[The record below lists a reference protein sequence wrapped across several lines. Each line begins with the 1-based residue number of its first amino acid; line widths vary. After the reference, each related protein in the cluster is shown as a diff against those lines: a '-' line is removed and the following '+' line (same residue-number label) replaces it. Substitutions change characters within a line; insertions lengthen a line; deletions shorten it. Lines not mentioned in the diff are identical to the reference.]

1 MAAVTLKDLMDPL
14 SKIEAAAKETNEKL
28 DALIAVSSGG
38 DGGGAF
44 TKDVVAQLKKQTD
57 LLTVIASASSS
68 VFTKEVINQLEKQT
82 DILRVTAN
90 SSGNSSNANQ
100 VGLLIDEAFTQTQ
113 LLTAIEANT
122 SRNPLGGMFSKKG
135 GKAKKSNAGATLE
148 DLGLGAKI
156 TAKAMMLWLLVPK
169 KALSKFKGFVTDT
182 LDSFEKVK
190 PKKVKAGA
198 DALAVASGAAMI
210 SAKALM
216 IWAFVPESAIDKFT
230 AYITKLDK
238 ALSKTTPKKAKKG
251 AETLGMMGD
260 ALLKFAKGLAL
271 AAILV
276 PLGLIAV
283 PFLLLAVTVVGG
295 IMALIGGKKFS
306 QRIGR
311 GAKTLDKVGDALK
324 SFAIGI
330 GLFALSTMF
339 LIMAPAILI
348 GMVASLVLIPGAIA
362 ILGGKKMSKRIRRGA
377 VGLAILGV
385 ALIPFALGLAF
396 FSMATKGNGIGD
408 VLIQGAT
415 ILAIGASAALVGKFG
430 MKNILFGAAAM
441 ALNGLG
447 MMIFSLGY
455 VPFADATKGMGLG
468 DVGVQSLILV
478 AVGGIMALA
487 GLAVAAT
494 AGAALLGPALYAA
507 AGLSL
512 QELAPGL
519 SAMKKVDFKEK
530 EAKDLSYTLGAVAM
544 AFAGVDPEAGFF
556 ANVGNVFSRVV
567 QSGAGVAAAAMYG
580 AAGMAL
586 QELSKGLTK
595 FKAVGFT
602 EADSQE
608 LAVALGSVSGAF
620 AQAGGEPASP
630 GGLFGAV
637 FGNTFSP
644 NATERG
650 IDSVMD
656 SGEALSSI
664 VKGLAAFLDL
674 KKKYKLDAKAFQ
686 ADGFLNVAIT
696 DTLSFLSKAFATI
709 GGMETEDSWGP
720 FSWDENKVEKGIDAV
735 KGSGNALA
743 DITTGLKSFLDL
755 QIEYGL
761 TSESFKEGGYLQVAV
776 ADTLS
781 FVSKAFATIGGMET
795 EDSWG
800 PFSWDENSV
809 EKGVDAVKGAGKEL
823 TNIATGLKTF
833 QEMVDQGIDFS
844 EGGKLGRAVSNSLS
858 FVSTAFSAIGGMEET
873 DGWFIFSWDENSV
886 EKGIDA
892 VKGAGGELTSIATG
906 LKTFADMSTTVDFS
920 KKGKLATAVTNAL
933 SFVGSAFMKIGGM
946 EETDGNWLFSWDENL
961 VQKGIENVDGAG
973 AALTD
978 IAAGLQSFADLEN
991 PGAIAQGIESIFTSI
1006 GDTFAKYYK
1015 DTAFRTDLDHM
1026 QGFITELSTYAKDGS
1041 LAKAATDIQQIS
1053 NAVNS
1058 IDSMKAESF
1067 ANLFKGA
1074 GELSSNKRAYAQLA
1088 DAVEEIRDILG
1099 SQGSSIGDAVGGAIS
1114 NAFGGGGDDK
1124 KKESGGMNR
1133 TLQKMNATMGRL
1145 QSTMGQ
1151 LPASIQSIKIVVE
1164 D

>member
-28 DALIAVSSGG
+28 DALIAVSGSSSSGG
-38 DGGGAF
+38 GLDAAI
-44 TKDVVAQLKKQTD
+44 VAQLTAQTD
-57 LLTVIASASSS
+57 
-68 VFTKEVINQLEKQT
+68 
-82 DILRVTAN
+82 
-90 SSGNSSNANQ
+90 
-100 VGLLIDEAFTQTQ
+100 

-148 DLGLGAKI
+148 DLGLGAKL

-169 KALSKFKGFVTDT
+169 KSLSKFKGFVTDT
-182 LDSFEKVK
+182 LDAFQGIK

-251 AETLGMMGD
+251 AETLALMGD

-271 AAILV
+271 SAILV
-276 PLGLIAV
+276 PLGLIAI
-283 PFLLLAVTVVGG
+283 PFLLLAVTAVGG

-306 QRIGR
+306 KRISR

-339 LIMAPAILI
+339 IIMAPAILI

-362 ILGGKKMSKRIRRGA
+362 ILGGKKTSKRIRRGA
-377 VGLAILGV
+377 LGLALLGV
-385 ALIPFALGLAF
+385 ALIPFALGLVL

-415 ILAIGASAALVGKFG
+415 ILAIGGAAALVGKMG
-430 MKNILFGAAAM
+430 MKNILMGALAM
-441 ALNGLG
+441 AVNGLG
-447 MMIFSLGY
+447 LMVFSLGY
-455 VPFADATKGMGLG
+455 VPFADSTKGMSLG
-468 DVGVQSLILV
+468 DVGVQALVLV

-487 GLAVAAT
+487 GLAVGAT
-494 AGAALLGPALYAA
+494 AGLALAGPALYAA
-507 AGLSL
+507 AGLAL

-519 SAMKKVDFKEK
+519 QAMKKVDFKEK

-556 ANVGNVFSRVV
+556 ANVGNVFTRVV

-586 QELSKGLTK
+586 QELSVGLTK
-595 FKAVGFT
+595 FKAIGFT
-602 EADSQE
+602 EDDSQE
-608 LAVALGSVSGAF
+608 LAIALGSVSGAF

-686 ADGFLNVAIT
+686 AEGFLNVAIT
-696 DTLSFLSKAFATI
+696 DTLGFLSKSFATI
-709 GGMETEDSWGP
+709 GGMEVEDGWGP
-720 FSWDENKVEKGIDAV
+720 FSWDENLVEKGIDAV
-735 KGSGNALA
+735 KGSGRALT

-755 QIEYGL
+755 QKEYGL
-761 TSESFKEGGYLQVAV
+761 TSESFKDGGFLQVAV
-776 ADTLS
+776 EDTLG

-800 PFSWDENSV
+800 PFSWDENAV

-823 TNIATGLKTF
+823 TNIATGLSSF
-833 QEMVDQGIDFS
+833 QELVEKKIDFS
-844 EGGKLGRAVSNSLS
+844 PGGKLGMAVSNSLS
-858 FVSTAFSAIGGMEET
+858 FVSTAFSAIGGMEEE
-873 DGWFIFSWDENSV
+873 DGWFIFSWDENTV

-892 VKGAGGELTSIATG
+892 VKGAGKELTNIATG
-906 LKTFADMSTTVDFS
+906 LKTFADMSDTVDFG
-920 KKGKLATAVTNAL
+920 KKGKLATAVTNSL

-946 EETDGNWLFSWDENL
+946 EETDGGWLFSWDENL

-973 AALTD
+973 SALTD
-978 IAAGLQSFADLEN
+978 IAEGLQAFADLEN
-991 PGAIAQGIESIFTSI
+991 PAGIAEGIETIFTSI

-1026 QGFITELSTYAKDGS
+1026 QGFITELSTYAQDGS
-1041 LAKAATDIQQIS
+1041 LAKAATDIQSIS

-1074 GELSSNKRAYAQLA
+1074 GELSSNKKAYAALA

-1114 NAFGGGGDDK
+1114 SAFSGGGDDK
-1124 KKESGGMNR
+1124 KQKSSNNGGINKSMNR
-1133 TLQKMNATMGRL
+1133 INSTLSQLN
-1145 QSTMGQ
+1145 STMAN
-1151 LPASIQSIKIVVE
+1151 LPVAISDLVDTE
-1164 D
+1164 G

>member
-28 DALIAVSSGG
+28 DALIAVSASGSSGG
-38 DGGGAF
+38 GIDAAI
-44 TKDVVAQLKKQTD
+44 VAQLRAQTD
-57 LLTVIASASSS
+57 LLT
-68 VFTKEVINQLEKQT
+68 
-82 DILRVTAN
+82 
-90 SSGNSSNANQ
+90 
-100 VGLLIDEAFTQTQ
+100 
-113 LLTAIEANT
+113 AIEVNT
-122 SRNPLGGMFSKKG
+122 SRNPMGGLFSKKG
-135 GKAKKSNAGATLE
+135 GGAKKSNAGATLE

-169 KALSKFKGFVTDT
+169 KSLSKFKGFVVDT
-182 LDSFEKVK
+182 LTAFEQAK

-198 DALAVASGAAMI
+198 DALAVASAASMI

-260 ALLKFAKGLAL
+260 AILKFAKGLAL
-271 AAILV
+271 AAVLV
-276 PLGLIAV
+276 PLGLIAI
-283 PFLLLAVTVVGG
+283 PFLLLAVTAVGG

-311 GAKTLDKVGDALK
+311 GARTLDKVGDALK

-339 LIMAPAILI
+339 IILAPAILI

-362 ILGGKKMSKRIRRGA
+362 ILGTKKIAKRVRRGA
-377 VGLAILGV
+377 LGLLLVGI
-385 ALIPFALGLAF
+385 ALIPFALGLGF
-396 FSMATKGNGIGD
+396 FAAATKGMGIGD

-415 ILAIGASAALVGKFG
+415 ILAIGVATALVGKFG
-430 MKNILFGAAAM
+430 ITNILMGALSLAV
-441 ALNGLG
+441 NGLG
-447 MMIFSLGY
+447 LYLFSMGY
-455 VPFADATKGMGLG
+455 TPFAESTKGMGLG
-468 DVGVQSLILV
+468 DVLVQSGILV
-478 AVGGIMALA
+478 AIGGIMALA

-494 AGAALLGPALYAA
+494 AGAALLGPVLYGA
-507 AGLSL
+507 AGLAL

-519 SAMKKVDFKEK
+519 KAMKNLDFTKG
-530 EAKDLSYTLGAVAM
+530 EAEDLSFTLGAVAA
-544 AFAGVDPEAGFF
+544 AFSGVDPEAGFLS
-556 ANVGNVFSRVV
+556 NVGNVFSRVV

-580 AAGMAL
+580 AAGLAL
-586 QELSKGLTK
+586 QELSVGLTK
-595 FKAVGFT
+595 FKAVGFD
-602 EADSQE
+602 EEDSKE
-608 LAVALGSVSGAF
+608 LAIALGSVSGAF

-656 SGEALSSI
+656 SGKALAEI
-664 VKGLAAFLDL
+664 TKGLAAFLDL
-674 KKKYKLDAKAFQ
+674 KKKYKLDASAFQ
-686 ADGFLNVAIT
+686 EGGFLAVSIA
-696 DTLSFLSKAFATI
+696 DTLGFLSKAFATI
-709 GGMETEDSWGP
+709 GGMEEEDGWGP

-735 KGSGNALA
+735 KGSGRALS
-743 DITTGLKSFLDL
+743 DITGGLKAFLDL
-755 QIEYGL
+755 QKEYGL
-761 TSESFKEGGYLQVAV
+761 TTESFQEGGFLATAV
-776 ADTLS
+776 KDSLG
-781 FVSKAFATIGGMET
+781 FVSKAFGTIGGMEV
-795 EDSWG
+795 EDGWG
-800 PFSWDENSV
+800 PFSWDENKV

-833 QEMVDQGIDFS
+833 QELVEKDIDFKPK
-844 EGGKLGRAVSNSLS
+844 GKLAKAVTNSLS

-892 VKGAGGELTSIATG
+892 VKGAGAELSNIANG

-920 KKGKLATAVTNAL
+920 KKGKLATAVKDSL

-978 IAAGLQSFADLEN
+978 IAEGLKSFAVLEN
-991 PGAIAQGIESIFTSI
+991 PAAIAQSIESIFTSI

-1015 DTAFRTDLDHM
+1015 DTAYRTDLDHM
-1026 QGFITELSTYAKDGS
+1026 QGFITELSVYAQDGS
-1041 LAKAATDIQQIS
+1041 LAKAATDIQSIS

-1074 GELSSNKRAYAQLA
+1074 GELSSNKKAYSALA

-1114 NAFGGGGDDK
+1114 NAFGGGDDK
-1124 KKESGGMNR
+1124 KSSKDNSGGINKSMNKINS
-1133 TLQKMNATMGRL
+1133 TLSQLNNTMGN
-1145 QSTMGQ
+1145 
-1151 LPASIQSIKIVVE
+1151 LPIAISNLVDPDS
-1164 D
+1164 

>member
-28 DALIAVSSGG
+28 DALIAVSGSSNSGG
-38 DGGGAF
+38 GLDAAI
-44 TKDVVAQLKKQTD
+44 VAQLTAQTD
-57 LLTVIASASSS
+57 
-68 VFTKEVINQLEKQT
+68 
-82 DILRVTAN
+82 
-90 SSGNSSNANQ
+90 
-100 VGLLIDEAFTQTQ
+100 

-135 GKAKKSNAGATLE
+135 GGAKKSNAGATLE

-169 KALSKFKGFVTDT
+169 KALGKFKGFVVDT
-182 LDSFEKVK
+182 LEAFEGIK

-276 PLGLIAV
+276 PLGLIAI
-283 PFLLLAVTVVGG
+283 PFLLLAVTAVGG

-311 GAKTLDKVGDALK
+311 GARTLDKVGDALK

-339 LIMAPAILI
+339 IILAPPILI

-377 VGLAILGV
+377 LGLAILGV
-385 ALIPFALGLAF
+385 ALIPFALGLAI

-415 ILAIGASAALVGKFG
+415 ILAIGVSAALVGKFG
-430 MKNILFGAAAM
+430 ISNILQGAL
-441 ALNGLG
+441 ALAVNGLG
-447 MMIFSLGY
+447 LMVFSLGY
-455 VPFADATKGMGLG
+455 TPFAESTKGLGLT
-468 DVGVQSLILV
+468 DILVQSGILI
-478 AVGGIMALA
+478 AIGGIMALA

-507 AGLSL
+507 AGLAL

-519 SAMKKVDFKEK
+519 IAMKKVDYKKKDAE
-530 EAKDLSYTLGAVAM
+530 DLSFTLGAVAA
-544 AFAGVDPEAGFF
+544 AFSGVDPEAGFLS
-556 ANVGNVFSRVV
+556 NIGNVFSRVV
-567 QSGAGVAAAAMYG
+567 QSGTGLAAAAMYG
-580 AAGMAL
+580 AAGLAL

-595 FKAVGFT
+595 FKAIGFT
-602 EADSQE
+602 EEDSKE

-656 SGEALSSI
+656 SGKALASI
-664 VKGLAAFLDL
+664 VDGLASFLDL
-674 KKKYKLDAKAFQ
+674 KKKYKLDAAAFQ
-686 ADGFLNVAIT
+686 EGGFLAVSIA
-696 DTLSFLSKAFATI
+696 DTLGFLSKAFASI

-720 FSWDENKVEKGIDAV
+720 FKWDENKVEKGIDAV
-735 KGSGNALA
+735 KGSGKALA

-755 QIEYGL
+755 QQNYGL
-761 TSESFKEGGYLQVAV
+761 TSESFKEGGFLQTAV
-776 ADTLS
+776 VDTLG
-781 FVSKAFATIGGMET
+781 FVSKAFGTIGGMEVQ
-795 EDSWG
+795 DGWG
-800 PFSWDENSV
+800 PFSWDENVV
-809 EKGVDAVKGAGKEL
+809 EKGVDAVKGAGQEL

-833 QEMVDQGIDFS
+833 QELVEKEIDFKP
-844 EGGKLGRAVSNSLS
+844 GGKLANAVTNSLS
-858 FVSTAFSAIGGMEET
+858 FVSTAFSAIGGMEES

-892 VKGAGGELTSIATG
+892 VKGAGAELSNIANG

-920 KKGKLATAVTNAL
+920 KKGKLATAVKNAL

-978 IAAGLQSFADLEN
+978 IAKGLQSFADLEN

-1026 QGFITELSTYAKDGS
+1026 QGFITELSTYAQDGS
-1041 LAKAATDIQQIS
+1041 LAKAATDIQSIS

-1074 GELSSNKRAYAQLA
+1074 GELSSNKRAYSALA

-1114 NAFGGGGDDK
+1114 NAFGGGGDEK
-1124 KKESGGMNR
+1124 KSTNSNGGINKSMNKINS
-1133 TLQKMNATMGRL
+1133 TLSQLNTTMK
-1145 QSTMGQ
+1145 S
-1151 LPASIQSIKIVVE
+1151 LPVSISNLIP
-1164 D
+1164 DD

>member
-28 DALIAVSSGG
+28 DALIAVSGSSNSGG
-38 DGGGAF
+38 GLDAAI
-44 TKDVVAQLKKQTD
+44 VAQLTAQTD
-57 LLTVIASASSS
+57 
-68 VFTKEVINQLEKQT
+68 
-82 DILRVTAN
+82 
-90 SSGNSSNANQ
+90 
-100 VGLLIDEAFTQTQ
+100 

-135 GKAKKSNAGATLE
+135 GGAKKSNAGATLE

-169 KALSKFKGFVTDT
+169 KSLSKFKGFVVDT
-182 LDSFEKVK
+182 LTAFEKVK

-216 IWAFVPESAIDKFT
+216 MWMFVPESAIDKFT
-230 AYITKLDK
+230 SYITKLDK
-238 ALSKTTPKKAKKG
+238 TLSKTTPKKAKKG
-251 AETLGMMGD
+251 AETLGLMGD

-306 QRIGR
+306 KRIGR

-339 LIMAPAILI
+339 IIMAPAILI

-362 ILGGKKMSKRIRRGA
+362 ILGGKKTSKRIRRGA
-377 VGLAILGV
+377 LGLALLGV
-385 ALIPFALGLAF
+385 ALIPFALGLIL

-415 ILAIGASAALVGKFG
+415 ILAIGGAAALVGKFG
-430 MKNILFGAAAM
+430 MSNILMGALAM
-441 ALNGLG
+441 AVNGIGL
-447 MMIFSLGY
+447 MVFSLGY
-455 VPFADATKGMGLG
+455 VPFAESTKGMSLG
-468 DVGVQSLILV
+468 DVGVQALVLV
-478 AVGGIMALA
+478 AIGGIMALA
-487 GLAVAAT
+487 GLAVGAT
-494 AGAALLGPALYAA
+494 AGAALLGPALYGA
-507 AGLSL
+507 AGLAL

-519 SAMKKVDFKEK
+519 QAMKKVNFKEK

-586 QELSKGLTK
+586 QELSVGLTK
-595 FKAVGFT
+595 FKAIGFT
-602 EADSQE
+602 EDDSKE
-608 LAVALGSVSGAF
+608 LAIALGSVSGAF

-656 SGEALSSI
+656 SGKALAEI
-664 VKGLAAFLDL
+664 TKGLASFLDL

-686 ADGFLNVAIT
+686 PEGFLNVAIT
-696 DTLSFLSKAFATI
+696 DTLGFLSKAFASI

-720 FSWDENKVEKGIDAV
+720 FKWDENKVEKGIDAV
-735 KGSGNALA
+735 KGSGRALS
-743 DITTGLKSFLDL
+743 DITGGLKAFLDL
-755 QIEYGL
+755 QKEYGL
-761 TSESFKEGGYLQVAV
+761 TSESFKDGGFLQVAV
-776 ADTLS
+776 KDTLG
-781 FVSKAFATIGGMET
+781 FVSKAFSTIGGDET
-795 EDSWG
+795 EDGWG
-800 PFSWDENSV
+800 PFRWDENKV

-823 TNIATGLKTF
+823 TNIATGLSSF
-833 QEMVDQGIDFS
+833 QELVEKKIDFKP
-844 EGGKLGRAVSNSLS
+844 GGKLGKAVSNSLS

-892 VKGAGGELTSIATG
+892 VKGAGKELTNIATG
-906 LKTFADMSTTVDFS
+906 LKTFAEMGDIDFS
-920 KKGKLATAVTNAL
+920 KKGKLAKAVKNSL

-973 AALTD
+973 SALTD

-991 PGAIAQGIESIFTSI
+991 PAGIAQGIESIFTSI

-1041 LAKAATDIQQIS
+1041 LAKAATDIQSIS

-1074 GELSSNKRAYAQLA
+1074 GELSSNKRAYAALA

-1099 SQGSSIGDAVGGAIS
+1099 SQGSSIGDAVGGAIN
-1114 NAFGGGGDDK
+1114 NAFGGGSDEK
-1124 KKESGGMNR
+1124 KSSNNNGGINKSMNR
-1133 TLQKMNATMGRL
+1133 INSTLSQLNNTM
-1145 QSTMGQ
+1145 TN
-1151 LPASIQSIKIVVE
+1151 LPVAISNLIPDENS
-1164 D
+1164 

>member
-14 SKIEAAAKETNEKL
+14 SKIEAAAKETNERL
-28 DALIAVSSGG
+28 DALIAVSGRSSSGG
-38 DGGGAF
+38 GLDAAIFG
-44 TKDVVAQLKKQTD
+44 QLSAQTD
-57 LLTVIASASSS
+57 
-68 VFTKEVINQLEKQT
+68 
-82 DILRVTAN
+82 
-90 SSGNSSNANQ
+90 
-100 VGLLIDEAFTQTQ
+100 

-122 SRNPLGGMFSKKG
+122 SKNPLGGMFSKKG

-148 DLGLGAKI
+148 DLGLGAKL

-169 KALSKFKGFVTDT
+169 KALGKFKGFVVDT
-182 LDSFEKVK
+182 LEAFENVK

-198 DALAVASGAAMI
+198 NAIAVVSGAAMI
-210 SAKALM
+210 SAKAMMRWL
-216 IWAFVPESAIDKFT
+216 FVPESAVDKFT
-230 AYITKLDK
+230 KYIVKLDK
-238 ALSKTTPKKAKKG
+238 ALVKMQPKQAMKG
-251 AETLGMMGD
+251 AEALGAMGESIMKFSKALALSAILLIPGMIAIPFLILSITVMSGAL
-260 ALLKFAKGLAL
+260 ALL
-271 AAILV
+271 
-276 PLGLIAV
+276 
-283 PFLLLAVTVVGG
+283 
-295 IMALIGGKKFS
+295 GGKKIS
-306 QRIGR
+306 KRVGR

-339 LIMAPAILI
+339 IILAPAILI

-362 ILGGKKMSKRIRRGA
+362 ILGTKKIAKRVRRGA
-377 VGLAILGV
+377 LGLAVIGL
-385 ALIPFALGLAF
+385 ALIPFALGLGYFAV
-396 FSMATKGNGIGD
+396 ATKGMGIGD

-415 ILAIGASAALVGKFG
+415 ILAIGGAAALVGKFG
-430 MKNILFGAAAM
+430 YMNILQGGL
-441 ALNGLG
+441 ALAVNGLG
-447 MMIFSLGY
+447 LYLFSMGY
-455 VPFADATKGMGLG
+455 TPFAESTKGMTFG
-468 DVGVQSLILV
+468 DVLVQGGILL
-478 AVGGIMALA
+478 AIGGIMALA
-487 GLAVAAT
+487 GLAVAAS
-494 AGAALLGPALYAA
+494 AGTVLLGPVLYGA
-507 AGLSL
+507 AGLAL

-519 SAMKKVDFKEK
+519 LAMKKVDFKEK

-580 AAGMAL
+580 AAGLAL

-595 FKAVGFT
+595 FKAIGFD
-602 EADSQE
+602 EQDSKE
-608 LAVALGSVSGAF
+608 LAIALGSVSGAF

-656 SGEALSSI
+656 SGKALAEI
-664 VKGLAAFLDL
+664 TKGLAAFLDL
-674 KKKYKLDAKAFQ
+674 KKKYKLDASAFQ
-686 ADGFLNVAIT
+686 EGGFLAVSIA
-696 DTLSFLSKAFATI
+696 DTLGFLSKAFASI

-720 FSWDENKVEKGIDAV
+720 FKWDENKVEKGIDAV
-735 KGSGNALA
+735 KGSGRALS
-743 DITTGLKSFLDL
+743 DITSGLKAFLDL
-755 QIEYGL
+755 QKEYGL
-761 TSESFKEGGYLQVAV
+761 TTESFQEGGFLATAV
-776 ADTLS
+776 KDSLG
-781 FVSKAFATIGGMET
+781 FVSKAFGTIGGDEY
-795 EDSWG
+795 EESDSWG
-800 PFSWDENSV
+800 PFSWDENKV

-823 TNIATGLKTF
+823 TNIASGLKTF
-833 QEMVDQGIDFS
+833 QELVEKDIDFKPK
-844 EGGKLGRAVSNSLS
+844 GKLAKAVSNSLS

-892 VKGAGGELTSIATG
+892 VKGAGAELSNIANG
-906 LKTFADMSTTVDFS
+906 LKTFADMSATVDFS
-920 KKGKLATAVTNAL
+920 KKGKLATAVKDSL

-978 IAAGLQSFADLEN
+978 IAEGLKAFAVLEN
-991 PGAIAQGIESIFTSI
+991 PAAIAQSIESIFTSI

-1015 DTAFRTDLDHM
+1015 DTTYRTDLDHM
-1026 QGFITELSTYAKDGS
+1026 QGFITELSTYAQDGS
-1041 LAKAATDIQQIS
+1041 LAKAATDIQSIS

-1074 GELSSNKRAYAQLA
+1074 GELSSNKKAYGALA
-1088 DAVEEIRDILG
+1088 DAVEEIRDILS
-1099 SQGSSIGDAVGGAIS
+1099 SQGNSIGGAIGG
-1114 NAFGGGGDDK
+1114 ALDRALGGGGGEDQK
-1124 KKESGGMNR
+1124 KAGGGGMGK
-1133 TLQKMNATMGRL
+1133 TLQKMN
-1145 QSTMGQ
+1145 STLGKLNSTVAQ
-1151 LPASIQSIKIVVE
+1151 LPASIQMITLEVK

>member
-14 SKIEAAAKETNEKL
+14 SKIEAAAQSTNEKL
-28 DALIAVSSGG
+28 DALIAVSTGS
-38 DGGGAF
+38 DGGGN
-44 TKDVVAQLKKQTD
+44 
-57 LLTVIASASSS
+57 
-68 VFTKEVINQLEKQT
+68 FTKEVVNQLEKQT
-82 DILRVTAN
+82 DLLRVIAN
-90 SSGNSSNANQ
+90 SGGDSSNANQ

-148 DLGLGAKI
+148 DLGLGAKL

-169 KALSKFKGFVTDT
+169 KSLSKFKGFVTDT
-182 LDSFEKVK
+182 LDAFQGIK

-251 AETLGMMGD
+251 AETLALMGD

-271 AAILV
+271 SAILV
-276 PLGLIAV
+276 PLGLIAI
-283 PFLLLAVTVVGG
+283 PFLLLAVTAVGG

-306 QRIGR
+306 KRIGR

-339 LIMAPAILI
+339 IIMAPAILI

-362 ILGGKKMSKRIRRGA
+362 ILGGKKTSKRIRRGA
-377 VGLAILGV
+377 LGLALLGV
-385 ALIPFALGLAF
+385 ALIPFALGLVL

-415 ILAIGASAALVGKFG
+415 ILAIGGAAALVGKMG
-430 MKNILFGAAAM
+430 MKNILMGALAM
-441 ALNGLG
+441 AVNGLG
-447 MMIFSLGY
+447 LMVFSLGY
-455 VPFADATKGMGLG
+455 VPFADSTKGMSLG
-468 DVGVQSLILV
+468 DVGVQALVLV

-487 GLAVAAT
+487 GLAVGAT
-494 AGAALLGPALYAA
+494 AGLALAGPALYAA
-507 AGLSL
+507 AGLAL

-519 SAMKKVDFKEK
+519 QAMKKVDFKEK

-556 ANVGNVFSRVV
+556 ANVGNVFTRVV

-586 QELSKGLTK
+586 QELSVGLTK
-595 FKAVGFT
+595 FKAIGFT
-602 EADSQE
+602 EDDSQE
-608 LAVALGSVSGAF
+608 LAIALGSVSGAF

-674 KKKYKLDAKAFQ
+674 KKKYKLDAKAFK
-686 ADGFLNVAIT
+686 AEGFLNVAIT
-696 DTLSFLSKAFATI
+696 DTLGFLSKSFATI
-709 GGMETEDSWGP
+709 GGMEVEDGWGP
-720 FSWDENKVEKGIDAV
+720 FSWDENLVEKGIDAV
-735 KGSGNALA
+735 KGSGRALT

-761 TSESFKEGGYLQVAV
+761 TSESFKDGGYLQVAV
-776 ADTLS
+776 EDTLG

-800 PFSWDENSV
+800 PFSWDENAV

-823 TNIATGLKTF
+823 TNIATGLSSF
-833 QEMVDQGIDFS
+833 QELVEKKIDFS
-844 EGGKLGRAVSNSLS
+844 PGGKLGMAVSNSLS
-858 FVSTAFSAIGGMEET
+858 FVSTAFSAIGGMEEE
-873 DGWFIFSWDENSV
+873 DGWFIFSWDENTV

-892 VKGAGGELTSIATG
+892 VKGAGKELTNIATG
-906 LKTFADMSTTVDFS
+906 LKTFAEMGDIDFG
-920 KKGKLATAVTNAL
+920 KKGKLATAVKNSL

-973 AALTD
+973 SALTD
-978 IAAGLQSFADLEN
+978 IAEGLQAFADLEN
-991 PGAIAQGIESIFTSI
+991 PAGIAEGIETIFTSI

-1026 QGFITELSTYAKDGS
+1026 QGFITELSTYAQDGS
-1041 LAKAATDIQQIS
+1041 LAKAATDIQSIS

-1074 GELSSNKRAYAQLA
+1074 GELSSNKKAYAALA

-1099 SQGSSIGDAVGGAIS
+1099 NQGSSIGDAVGGAIN
-1114 NAFGGGGDDK
+1114 NAFSGGGDEK
-1124 KKESGGMNR
+1124 KSANNNGGINRSMNKINS
-1133 TLQKMNATMGRL
+1133 TLSQLN
-1145 QSTMGQ
+1145 STMKQ
-1151 LPASIQSIKIVVE
+1151 LPVSISNLIPE

>member
-28 DALIAVSSGG
+28 DALIAVSGSSNSGG
-38 DGGGAF
+38 GLDAAI
-44 TKDVVAQLKKQTD
+44 VAQLTAQTD
-57 LLTVIASASSS
+57 
-68 VFTKEVINQLEKQT
+68 
-82 DILRVTAN
+82 
-90 SSGNSSNANQ
+90 
-100 VGLLIDEAFTQTQ
+100 

-135 GKAKKSNAGATLE
+135 GGAKKSNAGATLE

-169 KALSKFKGFVTDT
+169 KSLSKFKGFVVDT
-182 LDSFEKVK
+182 LTAFEKVK

-216 IWAFVPESAIDKFT
+216 MWMFVPESAIDKFT
-230 AYITKLDK
+230 SYITKLDK
-238 ALSKTTPKKAKKG
+238 TLSKTTPKKAKKG
-251 AETLGMMGD
+251 AEALGLMGD

-283 PFLLLAVTVVGG
+283 PFLLLAVTAIGG

-306 QRIGR
+306 KRIGK

-330 GLFALSTMF
+330 SLFALSTMF
-339 LIMAPAILI
+339 IIMAPAILI

-377 VGLAILGV
+377 LGLAILGV
-385 ALIPFALGLAF
+385 ALIPFALGLAI

-430 MKNILFGAAAM
+430 ISNILQGAL
-441 ALNGLG
+441 ALAVNGLG
-447 MMIFSLGY
+447 LMVFSLGY
-455 VPFADATKGMGLG
+455 VPFAKATKGLGLG
-468 DVGVQSLILV
+468 DVLVQSGILI
-478 AVGGIMALA
+478 AIGGIMALA

-507 AGLSL
+507 AGLAL

-519 SAMKKVDFKEK
+519 LDMKKVDYSK
-530 EAKDLSYTLGAVAM
+530 KDAENLSFTLGAVAA
-544 AFAGVDPEAGFF
+544 AFSGVDPEAGFLS
-556 ANVGNVFSRVV
+556 NVGNVFSRVV
-567 QSGAGVAAAAMYG
+567 QSGTGVAAAAMYG
-580 AAGMAL
+580 AAGLAL
-586 QELSKGLTK
+586 QELSVGLTK

-656 SGEALSSI
+656 SGKALAEI
-664 VKGLAAFLDL
+664 TKGLAAFLDL
-674 KKKYKLDAKAFQ
+674 KKKYKLDAAAFQ
-686 ADGFLNVAIT
+686 EGGFLAVSIA
-696 DTLSFLSKAFATI
+696 DTLGFVSKAFASI

-720 FSWDENKVEKGIDAV
+720 FKWDENKVEKGIDAV
-735 KGSGNALA
+735 KGSGRALS
-743 DITTGLKSFLDL
+743 DITGGLKAFLDL
-755 QIEYGL
+755 QKNYGL
-761 TSESFKEGGYLQVAV
+761 TTESFQEGGFLATAV
-776 ADTLS
+776 KDTLG
-781 FVSKAFATIGGMET
+781 FVSKAFGTIGGMET
-795 EDSWG
+795 EDGWG

-809 EKGVDAVKGAGKEL
+809 EKGIDAVKGAGQEL

-833 QEMVDQGIDFS
+833 QELVEKEIDFKP
-844 EGGKLGRAVSNSLS
+844 GGKLANAVTNSLS
-858 FVSTAFSAIGGMEET
+858 FISTAFSAIGGMEET

-892 VKGAGGELTSIATG
+892 VKGAGAELSNIANG
-906 LKTFADMSTTVDFS
+906 LKAFADMSTTVDFS
-920 KKGKLATAVTNAL
+920 KKGKLATAVKNAL

-973 AALTD
+973 TALTD
-978 IAAGLQSFADLEN
+978 IAKGLQSFADLEN
-991 PGAIAQGIESIFTSI
+991 PAGIAQGIESIFTSI

-1041 LAKAATDIQQIS
+1041 LAKAATDIQSIS

-1074 GELSSNKRAYAQLA
+1074 GELSSNKRAYAALA

-1099 SQGSSIGDAVGGAIS
+1099 SQGSSIGDAVGGAI
-1114 NAFGGGGDDK
+1114 NNVFGGGGDDK
-1124 KKESGGMNR
+1124 KQKSSNNGGINKSMNR
-1133 TLQKMNATMGRL
+1133 INSTLSQLNTTMAN
-1145 QSTMGQ
+1145 
-1151 LPASIQSIKIVVE
+1151 LPVAISDLIPDE
-1164 D
+1164 G

>member
-14 SKIEAAAKETNEKL
+14 SKIEAAAKETNERL
-28 DALIAVSSGG
+28 DALIAVSGRSSSGG
-38 DGGGAF
+38 GLDAAIFG
-44 TKDVVAQLKKQTD
+44 QLSAQTD
-57 LLTVIASASSS
+57 
-68 VFTKEVINQLEKQT
+68 
-82 DILRVTAN
+82 
-90 SSGNSSNANQ
+90 
-100 VGLLIDEAFTQTQ
+100 

-122 SRNPLGGMFSKKG
+122 SKNPLGGMFSKKG
-135 GKAKKSNAGATLE
+135 GGAKKSNAGATLE
-148 DLGLGAKI
+148 DLGLGAKL

-169 KALSKFKGFVTDT
+169 KSLSKFKGFVVDT
-182 LDSFEKVK
+182 LTAFEKVK

-216 IWAFVPESAIDKFT
+216 LWMFVPESAIDKFT
-230 AYITKLDK
+230 KYIVKLDK
-238 ALSKTTPKKAKKG
+238 ALVKMQPKQAMKG
-251 AETLGMMGD
+251 AEALGAMGESIMKFSKALALSAILLIPGMIAIPFLILSITVMSGAL
-260 ALLKFAKGLAL
+260 ALL
-271 AAILV
+271 
-276 PLGLIAV
+276 
-283 PFLLLAVTVVGG
+283 
-295 IMALIGGKKFS
+295 GGKKIS
-306 QRIGR
+306 QRISR

-339 LIMAPAILI
+339 IILAPAILI

-362 ILGGKKMSKRIRRGA
+362 ILGGKKTSKRIRRGA
-377 VGLAILGV
+377 LGLAVIGL
-385 ALIPFALGLAF
+385 ALIPFALGLGF
-396 FSMATKGNGIGD
+396 FAAATKGMGIGD

-415 ILAIGASAALVGKFG
+415 ILAIGGATALVGKFG
-430 MKNILFGAAAM
+430 ITNILMGALSLAV
-441 ALNGLG
+441 NGLG
-447 MMIFSLGY
+447 LYLFSMGY
-455 VPFADATKGMGLG
+455 TPFAESTKGMGLG
-468 DVGVQSLILV
+468 DVLVQSGILL
-478 AVGGIMALA
+478 AIGGIMALA
-487 GLAVAAT
+487 GLAVAAS
-494 AGAALLGPALYAA
+494 AGTVLLGPALYGA
-507 AGLSL
+507 AGLAL

-519 SAMKKVDFKEK
+519 LAMKKVDFKEK

-580 AAGMAL
+580 AAGLAL

-595 FKAVGFT
+595 FKAVGFD
-602 EADSQE
+602 AQDSEE
-608 LAVALGSVSGAF
+608 LAIALGSVSGAF

-656 SGEALSSI
+656 SGKALAEI
-664 VKGLAAFLDL
+664 TKGLAAFLDL
-674 KKKYKLDAKAFQ
+674 KKKYKLDAAAFQ
-686 ADGFLNVAIT
+686 EGGFLAVSIA
-696 DTLSFLSKAFATI
+696 DTLGFLSKAFASI

-720 FSWDENKVEKGIDAV
+720 FKWDENKVEKGIDAV
-735 KGSGNALA
+735 KGSGKALS
-743 DITTGLKSFLDL
+743 DITGGLKAFLDL
-755 QIEYGL
+755 QKEYGL
-761 TSESFKEGGYLQVAV
+761 TSESFQEGGFLQIAV
-776 ADTLS
+776 ADTLG
-781 FVSKAFATIGGMET
+781 FVSKAFATIGGDET

-800 PFSWDENSV
+800 PFSWDENAT
-809 EKGVDAVKGAGKEL
+809 EKGIDAVKGAGKEL

-833 QEMVDQGIDFS
+833 QELVEKDIDFS
-844 EGGKLGRAVSNSLS
+844 KGGKLATAVGNSLS
-858 FVSTAFSAIGGMEET
+858 FVSTAFSAIGGMEES

-892 VKGAGGELTSIATG
+892 VKGAGAELSNIANG
-906 LKTFADMSTTVDFS
+906 LKTFADMSATVDFS
-920 KKGKLATAVTNAL
+920 KKGKLATAVKDSL

-978 IAAGLQSFADLEN
+978 IAEGLKAFAVLEN
-991 PGAIAQGIESIFTSI
+991 PAAIAQSIESIFTSI

-1015 DTAFRTDLDHM
+1015 DTTYRTDLDHM
-1026 QGFITELSTYAKDGS
+1026 QGFITELSTYAQDGS
-1041 LAKAATDIQQIS
+1041 LAKAATDIQSIS

-1074 GELSSNKRAYAQLA
+1074 GELSSNKKAYGALA
-1088 DAVEEIRDILG
+1088 DAVEEIRDILS
-1099 SQGSSIGDAVGGAIS
+1099 SQGSSIGGAIGGALDR
-1114 NAFGGGGDDK
+1114 ALGGGGGEDQK
-1124 KKESGGMNR
+1124 KDGGGGMGK
-1133 TLQKMNATMGRL
+1133 TLQKMN
-1145 QSTMGQ
+1145 STLGKLNSTVAQ
-1151 LPASIQSIKIVVE
+1151 LPASIQMITLEVK

>member
-14 SKIEAAAKETNEKL
+14 SKIEAAAQSTNEKL
-28 DALIAVSSGG
+28 DALIAVSTGS
-38 DGGGAF
+38 DGGGN
-44 TKDVVAQLKKQTD
+44 
-57 LLTVIASASSS
+57 
-68 VFTKEVINQLEKQT
+68 FTKEVVNQLEKQT
-82 DILRVTAN
+82 DLLRVIAN
-90 SSGNSSNANQ
+90 SGGDSSNANQ

-148 DLGLGAKI
+148 DLGLGAKL

-169 KALSKFKGFVTDT
+169 KSLSKFKGFVTDT
-182 LDSFEKVK
+182 LDAFQGIK

-251 AETLGMMGD
+251 AETLALMGD

-271 AAILV
+271 SAILV
-276 PLGLIAV
+276 PLGLIAI
-283 PFLLLAVTVVGG
+283 PFLLLAVTAVGG

-306 QRIGR
+306 KRIGR

-339 LIMAPAILI
+339 IIMAPAILI

-362 ILGGKKMSKRIRRGA
+362 ILGGKKTSKRIRRGA
-377 VGLAILGV
+377 LGLALLGV
-385 ALIPFALGLAF
+385 ALIPFALGLVL

-415 ILAIGASAALVGKFG
+415 ILAIGGAAALVGKMG
-430 MKNILFGAAAM
+430 MKNILMGALAM
-441 ALNGLG
+441 AVNGLG
-447 MMIFSLGY
+447 LMVFSLGY
-455 VPFADATKGMGLG
+455 VPFADSTKGMSLG
-468 DVGVQSLILV
+468 DVGVQALVLV

-487 GLAVAAT
+487 GLAVGAT
-494 AGAALLGPALYAA
+494 AGLALAGPALYAA
-507 AGLSL
+507 AGLAL

-519 SAMKKVDFKEK
+519 QAMKKVDFKEK

-556 ANVGNVFSRVV
+556 ANIGNVFTRVV

-586 QELSKGLTK
+586 QELSVGLTK
-595 FKAVGFT
+595 FKAIGFT
-602 EADSQE
+602 EDDSQE
-608 LAVALGSVSGAF
+608 LAIALGSVSGAF

-686 ADGFLNVAIT
+686 AEGFLNVAIT
-696 DTLSFLSKAFATI
+696 DTLGFLSKSFATI
-709 GGMETEDSWGP
+709 GGMEVEDGWGP
-720 FSWDENKVEKGIDAV
+720 FSWDENLVEKGIDAV
-735 KGSGNALA
+735 KGSGRALT

-761 TSESFKEGGYLQVAV
+761 TSESFKDGGYLQVAV
-776 ADTLS
+776 EDTLG

-800 PFSWDENSV
+800 PFSWDENAV

-823 TNIATGLKTF
+823 TNIATGLSSF
-833 QEMVDQGIDFS
+833 QELVEKKIDFS
-844 EGGKLGRAVSNSLS
+844 PGGKLGMAVSNSLS
-858 FVSTAFSAIGGMEET
+858 FVSTAFSAIGGMEEE
-873 DGWFIFSWDENSV
+873 DGWFIFSWDENTV

-892 VKGAGGELTSIATG
+892 VKGAGKELTNIATG
-906 LKTFADMSTTVDFS
+906 LKTFAEMGDIDFG
-920 KKGKLATAVTNAL
+920 KKGKLATAVKNSL

-973 AALTD
+973 SALTD
-978 IAAGLQSFADLEN
+978 IAEGLQAFADLEN
-991 PGAIAQGIESIFTSI
+991 PAGIAEGIETIFTSI

-1026 QGFITELSTYAKDGS
+1026 QGFITELSTYAQDGS
-1041 LAKAATDIQQIS
+1041 LAKAATDIQSIS

-1074 GELSSNKRAYAQLA
+1074 GELRSNKKAYAALA

-1099 SQGSSIGDAVGGAIS
+1099 NQGSSIGDAVGGAIN
-1114 NAFGGGGDDK
+1114 NAFSGGGDEK
-1124 KKESGGMNR
+1124 KSANNNGGINRSMNKINS
-1133 TLQKMNATMGRL
+1133 TLSQLN
-1145 QSTMGQ
+1145 STMKQ
-1151 LPASIQSIKIVVE
+1151 LPVSISNLIPE

>member
-14 SKIEAAAKETNEKL
+14 SKIEAAAQSTNEKL
-28 DALIAVSSGG
+28 DALIAVSGRSSSGG
-38 DGGGAF
+38 GLDAAIFG
-44 TKDVVAQLKKQTD
+44 QLSAQTD
-57 LLTVIASASSS
+57 
-68 VFTKEVINQLEKQT
+68 
-82 DILRVTAN
+82 
-90 SSGNSSNANQ
+90 
-100 VGLLIDEAFTQTQ
+100 

-122 SRNPLGGMFSKKG
+122 SKNPLGGMFSKKG

-148 DLGLGAKI
+148 DLGLGAKL

-169 KALSKFKGFVTDT
+169 KALGKFKGFVVDT
-182 LDSFEKVK
+182 LEAFENVK

-198 DALAVASGAAMI
+198 NAIAVVSGAAMI
-210 SAKALM
+210 SAKAMMRWL
-216 IWAFVPESAIDKFT
+216 FVPESAVDKFT
-230 AYITKLDK
+230 KYIVKLDK
-238 ALSKTTPKKAKKG
+238 ALVKMQPKQAMKG
-251 AETLGMMGD
+251 AEALGAMGESIMKFSKALALSAILLIPGMIAIPFLILSITVMSGAL
-260 ALLKFAKGLAL
+260 ALL
-271 AAILV
+271 
-276 PLGLIAV
+276 
-283 PFLLLAVTVVGG
+283 
-295 IMALIGGKKFS
+295 GGKKIS
-306 QRIGR
+306 KRVGR

-339 LIMAPAILI
+339 IILAPAILI

-362 ILGGKKMSKRIRRGA
+362 ILGTKKIAKRVRRGA
-377 VGLAILGV
+377 LGLAVIGL
-385 ALIPFALGLAF
+385 ALIPFALGLGF
-396 FSMATKGNGIGD
+396 FAAATKGVGIGD

-415 ILAIGASAALVGKFG
+415 ILAIGGAAALVGKFG
-430 MKNILFGAAAM
+430 ITNILMGALSLAV
-441 ALNGLG
+441 NGLG
-447 MMIFSLGY
+447 LYLFSMGY
-455 VPFADATKGMGLG
+455 TPFAESTKGMTFG
-468 DVGVQSLILV
+468 DVLVQGGILL
-478 AVGGIMALA
+478 AIGGIMALA
-487 GLAVAAT
+487 GLAVAAS
-494 AGAALLGPALYAA
+494 AGTVLLGPVLYGA
-507 AGLSL
+507 AGLAL

-519 SAMKKVDFKEK
+519 LAMKKVDFKEK

-580 AAGMAL
+580 AAGLAL
-586 QELSKGLTK
+586 QELSKGLTT
-595 FKAVGFT
+595 FKAVGFD
-602 EADSQE
+602 EQDSKE
-608 LAVALGSVSGAF
+608 LAIALGSVSGAF

-656 SGEALSSI
+656 SGKALAEI
-664 VKGLAAFLDL
+664 TKGLAAFLDL
-674 KKKYKLDAKAFQ
+674 KKKYKLDASAFQ
-686 ADGFLNVAIT
+686 EGGFLAVSIA
-696 DTLSFLSKAFATI
+696 DTLGFLSKAFASI

-720 FSWDENKVEKGIDAV
+720 FKWDENKVEKGIDAV
-735 KGSGNALA
+735 KGSGRALS
-743 DITTGLKSFLDL
+743 DITSGLKAFLDL
-755 QIEYGL
+755 QKEYGL
-761 TSESFKEGGYLQVAV
+761 TTESFQEGGFLATAV
-776 ADTLS
+776 KDSLG
-781 FVSKAFATIGGMET
+781 FVSKAFGTIGGDEY
-795 EDSWG
+795 EESDSWG
-800 PFSWDENSV
+800 PFSWDENKV

-823 TNIATGLKTF
+823 TNIASGLKTF
-833 QEMVDQGIDFS
+833 QELVEKDIDFKPK
-844 EGGKLGRAVSNSLS
+844 GKLAKAVSNSLS

-892 VKGAGGELTSIATG
+892 VKGAGAELSNIANG
-906 LKTFADMSTTVDFS
+906 LKTFADMSATVDFS
-920 KKGKLATAVTNAL
+920 KKGKLATAVKDSL

-978 IAAGLQSFADLEN
+978 IAEGLKAFAVLEN
-991 PGAIAQGIESIFTSI
+991 PAAIAQSIESIFTSI

-1015 DTAFRTDLDHM
+1015 DTTYRTDLDHM
-1026 QGFITELSTYAKDGS
+1026 QGFITELSTYAQDGS
-1041 LAKAATDIQQIS
+1041 LAKAATDIQSIS

-1074 GELSSNKRAYAQLA
+1074 GELSSNKKAYGALA
-1088 DAVEEIRDILG
+1088 DAVEEIRDILS
-1099 SQGSSIGDAVGGAIS
+1099 SQGNSIGGAIGG
-1114 NAFGGGGDDK
+1114 ALDRALGGGGGEDQK
-1124 KKESGGMNR
+1124 KAGGGGMGK
-1133 TLQKMNATMGRL
+1133 TLQKMN
-1145 QSTMGQ
+1145 STLGKLNSTVAQ
-1151 LPASIQSIKIVVE
+1151 LPASIQMITLEVK

>member
-14 SKIEAAAKETNEKL
+14 TKIEKSAEQTNAKL
-28 DALIAVSSGG
+28 DALIEMQTAGSGG
-38 DGGGAF
+38 GGLEQAIV
-44 TKDVVAQLKKQTD
+44 DQLSAQTTLLQLIEKNTQGGTGLSRLFSRSKPDKKAAATAGETLN
-57 LLTVIASASSS
+57 LLGV
-68 VFTKEVINQLEKQT
+68 
-82 DILRVTAN
+82 
-90 SSGNSSNANQ
+90 
-100 VGLLIDEAFTQTQ
+100 
-113 LLTAIEANT
+113 
-122 SRNPLGGMFSKKG
+122 
-135 GKAKKSNAGATLE
+135 
-148 DLGLGAKI
+148 GAKS
-156 TAKAMMLWLLVPK
+156 TATGMLLWTLVPK
-169 KALSKFKGFVTDT
+169 KTITKFTMFVQ
-182 LDSFEKVK
+182 DSFE
-190 PKKVKAGA
+190 
-198 DALAVASGAAMI
+198 ALANSN
-210 SAKALM
+210 
-216 IWAFVPESAIDKFT
+216 
-230 AYITKLDK
+230 
-238 ALSKTTPKKAKKG
+238 PKKAKKG
-251 AETLGMMGD
+251 IEVLDLMGGAILKFSKALALSALLLIPGMIAMPFLLASIVVMGGAMALLGAMSKRINKGSKALDRMGD
-260 ALLKFAKGLAL
+260 AIKSFGIGLAL
-271 AAILV
+271 F
-276 PLGLIAV
+276 AV
-283 PFLLLAVTVVGG
+283 
-295 IMALIGGKKFS
+295 
-306 QRIGR
+306 
-311 GAKTLDKVGDALK
+311 
-324 SFAIGI
+324 
-330 GLFALSTMF
+330 STMF
-339 LIMAPAILI
+339 ILLMPAIMI
-348 GMVASLVLIPGAIA
+348 GMVASLVLIGGAVA
-362 ILGGKKMSKRIRRGA
+362 LLGGKKMSKRIRKGSMS
-377 VGLAILGV
+377 LLILGV
-385 ALIPFALGLAF
+385 ALIPFSIGLLAF
-396 FSMATKGNGIGD
+396 SFATKGNSIGD

-415 ILAIGASAALVGKFG
+415 ILAIGAAAALVGKFG
-430 MKNILFGAAAM
+430 MKNILFGAAAL

-447 MMIFSLGY
+447 MLVFSLGY
-455 VPFADATKGMGLG
+455 KPFAESTKGMSLG

-494 AGAALLGPALYAA
+494 AGAVLLGPALYAA

-519 SAMKKVDFKEK
+519 QAMKKVDFKEK

-544 AFAGVDPEAGFF
+544 AFSGVDPEAGFLS
-556 ANVGNVFSRVV
+556 NIGNVFSRVV

-580 AAGMAL
+580 AAGLAL
-586 QELSKGLTK
+586 QELSVGLTK

-602 EADSQE
+602 ETDSQE

-656 SGEALSSI
+656 SGKALSSI
-664 VKGLAAFLDL
+664 VEGLAAFLDL
-674 KKKYKLDAKAFQ
+674 KKKYKLDEKAFQ
-686 ADGFLNVAIT
+686 EGGFLNVAIK
-696 DTLSFLSKAFATI
+696 DTLGFLSKAFASI

-720 FSWDENKVEKGIDAV
+720 FKWDENLVEKGIDAV
-735 KGSGNALA
+735 KGSGNALT

-755 QIEYGL
+755 QKEYGL
-761 TSESFKEGGYLQVAV
+761 TTESFAEDGYLATAV
-776 ADTLS
+776 KDTLG

-800 PFSWDENSV
+800 PFKWDENSV
-809 EKGVDAVKGAGKEL
+809 EKGVDAVKGAGQEL
-823 TNIATGLKTF
+823 TNIATGLKSF
-833 QEMVDQGIDFS
+833 QELVEKDIDFKPK
-844 EGGKLGRAVSNSLS
+844 GKLAKAVTNSLS

-873 DGWFIFSWDENSV
+873 DSWFIFSWDENSV

-892 VKGAGGELTSIATG
+892 VKGAGAELSNIANG
-906 LKTFADMSTTVDFS
+906 LKTFADMSATVDFS
-920 KKGKLATAVTNAL
+920 KKGKLAKAVKNSL

-946 EETDGNWLFSWDENL
+946 EETDSNWLFSWDENL

-973 AALTD
+973 TALTD
-978 IAAGLQSFADLEN
+978 IAKGLQSFADLDN
-991 PGAIAQGIESIFTSI
+991 PAGIAEGIESIFTSI

-1041 LAKAATDIQQIS
+1041 LAKAATDIQSIS

-1074 GELSSNKRAYAQLA
+1074 GELSSNKRAYAALA

-1133 TLQKMNATMGRL
+1133 TLQKMNSTLGRL